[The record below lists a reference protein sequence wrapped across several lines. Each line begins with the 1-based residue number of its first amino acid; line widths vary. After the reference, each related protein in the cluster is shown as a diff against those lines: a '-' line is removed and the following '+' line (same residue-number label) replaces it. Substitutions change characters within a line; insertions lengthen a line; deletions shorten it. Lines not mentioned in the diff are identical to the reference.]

1 MDLALQSAFTT
12 EAFGLLIL
20 LFGTILL
27 YRSFREKYLVPWI
40 AGWALY
46 GLSKVFIALSLNARY
61 QENSIW
67 IVLGNAF
74 LPLAAAL
81 LATAIL
87 MYAGSTRKMLL
98 LVVWGLAG
106 TGMLLGVT
114 MATQFPNS
122 DLLAKVVWFC
132 WSFELWMAAWQLAK
146 FAL

>member
-1 MDLALQSAFTT
+1 MDLALQSAFAT

-40 AGWALY
+40 AGWAMY
-46 GLSKVFIALSLNARY
+46 GLSKLFNALSLSPGY
-61 QENSIW
+61 QGNPIW

-74 LPLAAAL
+74 LPLATAL

-87 MYAGSTRKMLL
+87 IYVGNARKMLL
-98 LVVWGLAG
+98 VLVWGVAG

-114 MATQFPNS
+114 IARQLPDS
-122 DLLAKVVWFC
+122 DFLAKVFWVC
-132 WSFELWMAAWQLAK
+132 
-146 FAL
+146 